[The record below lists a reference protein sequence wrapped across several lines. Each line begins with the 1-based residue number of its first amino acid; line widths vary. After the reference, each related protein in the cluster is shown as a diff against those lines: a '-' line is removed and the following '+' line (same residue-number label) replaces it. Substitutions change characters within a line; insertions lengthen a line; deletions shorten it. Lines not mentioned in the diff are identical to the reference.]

1 MPAGGRPTVRS
12 RRLGA
17 ALKRYRDAVGLDQAA
32 AAEAIM
38 KSVTKVSRIE
48 SGVVSASALEV
59 RTLMDRYGVDDAD
72 ERARLERW
80 ARASNERGWWL
91 DYQDTVRPDY
101 ADHITLENDSTYIR
115 SWEPSLI
122 PGLLQTPE
130 YAEAVI
136 TSGPT
141 FIASER
147 VKQLVEVRQER
158 QRRIEEGGTHFTA
171 IIWEPAIAALA
182 QAPGICEGQW
192 VRLIEAGQRQNVTV
206 QILPGSASM
215 EAGMSGPF
223 VAFSF
228 GVEPNVEAVTVRN
241 VANTAV
247 VESAE
252 GLSVYVNVFDRL
264 RSAALSP
271 GASEK
276 RIRQFLNE
284 YRQEGKKSN
293 RGI

>member
-17 ALKRYRDAVGLDQAA
+17 ALRRYREAAGLDQAA

-38 KSVTKVSRIE
+38 KSVSKVSRLE
-48 SGVVSASALEV
+48 GGMVSASALEV
-59 RTLMDRYGVDDAD
+59 RTLMDRYGVRDAD
-72 ERARLERW
+72 ERTRLETW

-115 SWEPSLI
+115 SWEPALI
-122 PGLLQTPE
+122 PGLLQTAE

-136 TSGPT
+136 SSGPT
-141 FIASER
+141 FISPER
-147 VKQLVEVRQER
+147 IGQLVEVRQER
-158 QRRIEEGGTHFTA
+158 QKRIAQGGTHFTA
-171 IIWEPAIAALA
+171 IIWEPAITSLVHTPDLCGA
-182 QAPGICEGQW
+182 QWE
-192 VRLIEAGQRQNVTV
+192 RLLDTGQRQNVTV
-206 QILPGSASM
+206 QILPESASKA
-215 EAGMSGPF
+215 AGMSGAF

-241 VANTAV
+241 VTNTTV

-252 GLSVYVNVFDRL
+252 DLAVYVNVFDQL
-264 RSAALSP
+264 RSAAISP
-271 GASEK
+271 EETAK
-276 RIRQFLNE
+276 RIEKLLGSRP
-284 YRQEGKKSN
+284 QEEKEEKS
-293 RGI
+293 

>member
-17 ALKRYRDAVGLDQAA
+17 ALRRYREAAGLDQAA

-38 KSVTKVSRIE
+38 KSVSKVSRLE
-48 SGVVSASALEV
+48 GGAVSASALEV
-59 RTLMDRYGVDDAD
+59 RTLMDRYGLDDAD

-80 ARASNERGWWL
+80 ARSSNERGWWL

-115 SWEPSLI
+115 SWEPALI

-141 FIASER
+141 FITPER
-147 VKQLVEVRQER
+147 IRQLVKVRQER
-158 QRRIEEGGTHFTA
+158 QRRIEEGRTHFTA
-171 IIWEPAIAALA
+171 IIWEPAITSLVDAPEYCEA
-182 QAPGICEGQW
+182 QWA
-192 VRLIEAGQRQNVTV
+192 RLIEAGHRQNVTV
-206 QILPGSASM
+206 QVLPESASM
-215 EAGMSGPF
+215 AAGMSGAF

-228 GVEPNVEAVTVRN
+228 GAEPNVEAVTVRN
-241 VANTAV
+241 VANTTV
-247 VESAE
+247 VESVE
-252 GLSVYVNVFDRL
+252 DLSTYINVFDQL
-264 RSAALSP
+264 RSAAMSP
-271 GASEK
+271 EASVK
-276 RIRQFLNE
+276 RIRQLI
-284 YRQEGKKSN
+284 SDH
-293 RGI
+293 

>member
-17 ALKRYRDAVGLDQAA
+17 ALRRYREAAGLDQAA

-38 KSVTKVSRIE
+38 KSVSKVSRLE
-48 SGVVSASALEV
+48 GGAVSASALEV
-59 RTLMDRYGVDDAD
+59 RTLMDRYGLHDAD

-80 ARASNERGWWL
+80 ARSSNERGWWL

-101 ADHITLENDSTYIR
+101 ADHITLESDSTYIR
-115 SWEPSLI
+115 SWEPALI

-136 TSGPT
+136 ASGPT
-141 FIASER
+141 FISPER
-147 VKQLVEVRQER
+147 IRQLIEVRQER

-182 QAPGICEGQW
+182 DAPAYCEAQW
-192 VRLIEAGQRQNVTV
+192 MRLIEAGQRQNVTV
-206 QILPGSASM
+206 QILPESASM
-215 EAGMSGPF
+215 TAGMSGAF

-241 VANTAV
+241 VANTTV
-247 VESAE
+247 VESVE
-252 GLSVYVNVFDRL
+252 DLSVYVNVFDQL
-264 RSAALSP
+264 RSAAMSP
-271 GASEK
+271 EASAK
-276 RIRQFLNE
+276 HIRQLVNGQ
-284 YRQEGKKSN
+284 RRK
-293 RGI
+293 